1 METGFALSEIGGTW
15 HLRNYNS
22 PAGPYSRFDLA
33 IAPSGSDSSK
43 TGP

>member
-33 IAPSGSDSSK
+33 IPPSRSDSPEA
-43 TGP
+43 GP